1 MRSPISGIGASRLEF
16 KFRYKIKG
24 IFSLCQSLIN
34 RMTELSFNLEFTWL
48 PNVEEISEI
57 DNILNSR
64 QFDSKFKATGPFLKL
79 KKELKNFCG
88 FKIFIQDCKK
98 QISNVGERDTRKK
111 SHAEHGLF
119 YLEFLYSVVCSA
131 HIEQNAEWDM
141 KRFVEM
147 FFSVKH
153 GSLVPELYLKYDPS
167 LLDCQISICTEDKA
181 KDLVSF
187 SLGNFIGLNTYCERF
202 HSSSSLNN
210 SGYKITQKKFVVLH
224 DYKKMILY
232 FVVGMICSEEKR
244 NNTTHCWYKLEIPY
258 SSLNSVVFS
267 KIDSVTVYMHML
279 QPPLFFSVIQEKDD
293 GQNIPDFDDLYKA
306 HFFRAIDLYE
316 GCPMHLSKEFT
327 MNTVLKL
334 EFKEEKELFIKMD
347 DEKENEFDSFF
358 GLTSHCKNI
367 RIFFAP
373 ISVVQGPVP
382 PTNLNWKLADFECY
396 YALECLLTH
405 SYEFTDQLVIRGET
419 DLVKKFL
426 MDKSKENAI
435 ATSKALYLV
444 FEALVKGNI
453 IIFFPCLNH
462 LYERLQTKSC
472 ISVTED
478 FSTNPVQPKHLLLIK
493 RAVIT
498 PTHLLLLPPQP
509 TLKSRALRDCDPG
522 YSLRLSIKDSNMDT
536 LNFSI
541 KGSGPEMA
549 AKYRAFFD
557 DYFKGKLLKGLQ
569 IGKRCYKYVG
579 SSTSQMK
586 GHGLWYYAKDEKG
599 LTADGLRRQFGQ
611 LEKITQVPK
620 YMARMGQ
627 TFSQSMGHIDVPQSW
642 TNVDDPDDDIPGGQ
656 KKYMD
661 ISDVSQKKTVEVQNR
676 KFLTKVKKVK
686 DSGNDCYAKE
696 DDPYIFSDGVGR
708 ISMELAEMVY
718 KELHVEES
726 RPSAMQIR
734 YAGCKGMLV
743 VDPTLEGKQIKF
755 RKSMKKFESKHESL
769 EILKF
774 SEKRP
779 AFLNRPFITIL
790 EQLGISKEVFL
801 KLQKKMIQGHIT
813 SFFQDSHA
821 CEFLNRHSL
830 LRLDFH
836 SILSS
841 GFRFT
846 EDPLF
851 RSMIY
856 AIFQKQ
862 IELLKTKASIE
873 IPNNKGRAMFGVV
886 DETGTL
892 EYGEVFVQYSH
903 FETDVPIVVK
913 GTVVVTKNPCMHP
926 GDVRKFEAIDVE
938 DLHHIVDCIVF
949 PAKGPRPHPDEMAGS
964 DLDGDEYHVMWLK
977 ELTFTRDNETPMDFS
992 IKKEEKSSEENIE
1005 GEEPKPIEVSD
1016 ELDHLCQYIF
1026 NDRVGLIASAHLV
1039 WADKNP
1045 EGIFSEV
1052 CLRLAKQYSLALDF
1066 AKSGIPANQNW
1077 KDTPKE
1083 YPDFMGKLG
1092 EKRTYLSN
1100 KALGMLFRSCKRLEL
1115 GLGTERNEIDYKI
1128 DNALVHPDWDKK
1140 YKNSAL
1146 RLYKK
1151 YCEKVEFYLR
1161 TYGFESEGQLLS
1173 GALVNAPTYYQNR
1186 HDLDNLMALL
1196 EYEVKFIFKDLEQRF
1211 FEEFGGKPANGV
1223 YTCVMLQKASAWY
1236 MVTYSKSEQGKTFF
1250 GFPWAVSEVLV
1261 ALKNRKR
1268 DLNAPVHV
1276 QSKTMLEE
1284 IVDTSVSLEFPFPA
1298 MSPDTDSNIIFENR
1312 LQVLDCALKI
1322 LSSWV
1327 ESQREYFFEPDIK
1340 KVENFI
1346 NQEFNTN
1353 TITSRIIGCEPGF
1366 IDTLKQKGEVKKVIS
1381 PCNQVIDTLLHIA
1394 NIGATKP
1401 ELKLSDVHQEVG
1413 LLAWMTLI
1421 KLACT
1426 YNPQYL
1432 AIPNVD
1438 SQYAK
1443 PVLYK
1448 AQDDIID
1455 TIQLATFDSSDETNM
1470 KFSQVVTKY
1479 YTKFKEYFIRETKIK
1494 DFDYRHDNKKDSSYV
1509 RITVQG
1515 TRYSIERLKDIVVR
1529 NEFFDAVAEMK
1540 PLLNYM

>member
-1 MRSPISGIGASRLEF
+1 MP
-16 KFRYKIKG
+16 
-24 IFSLCQSLIN
+24 
-34 RMTELSFNLEFTWL
+34 ELALNLEFTWQ
-48 PNVEEISEI
+48 PNVEDIPEI
-57 DNILNSR
+57 DNIVNSR
-64 QFDSKFKATGPFLKL
+64 ELDSNIKAVGPLLKL
-79 KKELKNFCG
+79 KKELTSFCG
-88 FKIFIQDCKK
+88 FPVFIQDCRKRLPNAEE
-98 QISNVGERDTRKK
+98 QERQKR
-111 SHAEHGLF
+111 SRAEHGLF
-119 YLEFLYSVVCSA
+119 YLEFLYNIVCSA
-131 HIEQNAEWDM
+131 QIEKNAVLEM
-141 KRFVEM
+141 KRFVNM
-147 FFSVKH
+147 FFSTKH
-153 GSLVPELYLKYDPS
+153 TKLMPELYLKYEPS
-167 LLDCQISICTEDKA
+167 LLNAEISIQTEPKA

-187 SLGNFIGLNTYCERF
+187 SLGNFIGLNTFCERF
-202 HSSSSLNN
+202 HSSSSLKD
-210 SGYKITQKKFVVLH
+210 SGYKITQNRFALLH
-224 DYKKMILY
+224 DYKKMTLY
-232 FVVGMICSEEKR
+232 FVVGKVVRKLKHR
-244 NNTTHCWYKLEIPY
+244 NATTHLLYKLEIPY
-258 SSLNSVVFS
+258 SSLHSVVVS
-267 KIDSVTVYMHML
+267 KFDSVTVYVHMI
-279 QPPLFFSVIQEKDD
+279 QPPLLFSVVQEQEEEHDYTSFQEVFY
-293 GQNIPDFDDLYKA
+293 GT

-316 GCPMHLSKEFT
+316 DCPTHLRKEFT

-334 EFKEEKELFIKMD
+334 EFKKGKELFIKKD
-347 DEKENEFDSFF
+347 NEKETDFDCFF
-358 GLTSHCKNI
+358 ELTTHCKNVQ
-367 RIFFAP
+367 IFFAP

-405 SYEFTDQLVIRGET
+405 SYEFADQLVIRGET

-435 ATSKALYLV
+435 ATSEALYLI
-444 FEALVKGNI
+444 FEALIKGNV
-453 IIFFPCLNH
+453 IIFLPCLKV

-472 ISVTED
+472 ISATED
-478 FSTNPVQPKHLLLIK
+478 FSTKPAQPKHLILIK

-498 PTHLLLLPPQP
+498 PTHLFLLPPQP

-557 DYFKGKLLKGLQ
+557 DYFRGTLLKGLQ

-599 LTADGLRRQFGQ
+599 LTADELRRQFGQ
-611 LEKITQVPK
+611 LEKIKQVPK

-642 TNVDDPDDDIPGGQ
+642 TNVDVPDKDILGKQ

-661 ISDVSQKKTVEVQNR
+661 ISDVYQKKR
-676 KFLTKVKKVK
+676 KFLIEVTADKENNTES
-686 DSGNDCYAKE
+686 DAKE
-696 DDPYIFSDGVGR
+696 DDPYIISDGCGR

-718 KELHVEES
+718 KALDVEES

-755 RKSMKKFESKHESL
+755 RESMRKFESQHESL

-774 SEKRP
+774 SEKRH

-790 EQLGISKEVFL
+790 EQLGIGKEVFL
-801 KLQKKMIQGHIT
+801 QLQKKMIQGHIT

-821 CEFLNRHSL
+821 CEFLIRHSQ
-830 LRLDFH
+830 LRLDYYSMFN
-836 SILSS
+836 S

-856 AIFQKQ
+856 GMFQKQ
-862 IELLKTKASIE
+862 IELLKTKANIE
-873 IPNNKGRAMFGVV
+873 IPTNKGRAMFGVV

-892 EYGEVFVQYSH
+892 EYGQVFVQYSH
-903 FETDVPIVVK
+903 FETDVPKVVI

-949 PAKGPRPHPDEMAGS
+949 PAKVPRPHPDEMAGS
-964 DLDGDEYHVMWLK
+964 DLDGDEYHVMWLE
-977 ELTFTRDNETPMDFS
+977 ELTFARENETPMDFA
-992 IKKEEKSSEENIE
+992 IEKKEKQSSEEDEKTI
-1005 GEEPKPIEVSD
+1005 KVSD
-1016 ELDHLCQYIF
+1016 ELDHFCEYIF

-1039 WADKNP
+1039 WADKDP

-1066 AKSGIPANQNW
+1066 AKSGIPANKNW

-1100 KALGMLFRSCKRLEL
+1100 NALGMLFRSCKRLEL
-1115 GLGTERNEIDYKI
+1115 GLDTERNEIDYKI

-1140 YKNSAL
+1140 YKKSAL

-1173 GALVNAPTYYQNR
+1173 GALVNTPKYYQNR
-1186 HDLDNLMALL
+1186 HDLDNLMSLL
-1196 EYEVKFIFKDLEQRF
+1196 EVEVKFIFKDLERRF
-1211 FEEFGGKPANGV
+1211 FEEFGGKPADGV
-1223 YTCVMLQKASAWY
+1223 YTDAMLQKASAWY
-1236 MVTYSKSEQGKTFF
+1236 MVTYSKSDQGRTFF
-1250 GFPWAVSEVLV
+1250 GFPWAVSKVLV
-1261 ALKNRKR
+1261 ALKNRNR

-1284 IVDTSVSLEFPFPA
+1284 IVDTSVSKKFPM
-1298 MSPDTDSNIIFENR
+1298 MSPETDSKIMHQNR
-1312 LQVLDCALKI
+1312 LKVLDCAQKI
-1322 LSSWV
+1322 LSKWLKSH
-1327 ESQREYFFEPDIK
+1327 RNYFSEPDFK
-1340 KVENFI
+1340 KAEKCI
-1346 NQEFNTN
+1346 DQEFN

-1366 IDTLKQKGEVKKVIS
+1366 IDTLKRNGEVKKVIS

-1426 YNPQYL
+1426 YNPHYL

-1438 SQYAK
+1438 GQYAK

-1448 AQDDIID
+1448 AQDDITD
-1455 TIQLATFDSSDETNM
+1455 NIQLATFDSSDEANM
-1470 KFSQVVTKY
+1470 KFSRAVAQDYQEVKKY
-1479 YTKFKEYFIRETKIK
+1479 LIEQTKIK
-1494 DFDYRHDNKKDSSYV
+1494 DIDFRHEAKTDSLYV

-1529 NEFFDAVAEMK
+1529 KEFFDAVAERK
-1540 PLLNYM
+1540 PLSYYI